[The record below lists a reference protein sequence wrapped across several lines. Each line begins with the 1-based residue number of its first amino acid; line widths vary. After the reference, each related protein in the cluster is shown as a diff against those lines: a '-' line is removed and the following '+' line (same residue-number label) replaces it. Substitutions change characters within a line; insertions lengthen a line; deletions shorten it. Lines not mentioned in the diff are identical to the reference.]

1 MKLPHLTTEE
11 QQQFENG
18 VAQVNG
24 QSMNWTALGI
34 VAAFLKL
41 YPKTTFAELKEA
53 FPDSIN
59 PSGPRAPKTIFKPYS
74 ERNFGVV
81 HSEAEIISEFEKAGL
96 PLSGV
101 FFQKEDEK
109 FVTADGVKVIV
120 NRLWETNDTE
130 TGNSDLQQL
139 VNHVVKYG
147 IVVNKFEA
155 RNPFNRGSYSIDI
168 LNPALFNKISNGLPE
183 IKPNVQEKIVEKKVI
198 PVWVWILLALLG
210 LAILLWFLGFFKQ
223 EPQVIEKE
231 KIVVQTDTI
240 VKEVTKTDTVFI
252 EQIQALESQ
261 FNSVQFKAGS
271 ADIPEAAKYALYD
284 LAKIFDKNPAL
295 NIKVEGHTSKEGDAN
310 FNKKLSENRAKS
322 VVDFLVSKGVSI
334 ERLSFEGFGSS
345 KPIDTENLD
354 KNRRTEFTIIEK

>member
-1 MKLPHLTTEE
+1 MKLPHLTAEE

-24 QSMNWTALGI
+24 QSMNRTALGI
-34 VAAFLKL
+34 VAAFFKL
-41 YPKTTFAELKEA
+41 YPKTTYAELKEA

-59 PSGPRAPKTIFKPYS
+59 PSGPKAPKTIFKPYS
-74 ERNFGVV
+74 ERDFGVL
-81 HSEAEIISEFEKAGL
+81 HSEAEIKSEFEKAGL
-96 PLSGV
+96 PYSGV
-101 FFQKEDEK
+101 FFLEADEK
-109 FVTADGVKVIV
+109 FVTADGVSVIV
-120 NRLWETNDTE
+120 NRLWETKDTE

-139 VNHVVKYG
+139 VNQAVKYG

-155 RNPFNRGSYSIDI
+155 RNPFSRGTYSIDI
-168 LNPALFNKISNGLPE
+168 INSALFNKISNGIGE
-183 IKPNVQEKIVEKKVI
+183 VKPNVQEKIVEKKVI

-240 VKEVTKTDTVFI
+240 VKEVTKTDTVFV
-252 EQIQALESQ
+252 EQIQALESK
-261 FNSVQFKAGS
+261 FNSVQFKVGS
-271 ADIPEAAKYALYD
+271 AGIPEDAKYALYD
-284 LAKIFDKNPAL
+284 LAKIFDKNPTL
-295 NIKVEGHTSKEGDAN
+295 NIKVEGHTSKEGDDN
-310 FNKKLSENRAKS
+310 FNKKLSEKRAKS
-322 VVDFLVSKGVSI
+322 VVDFLISKGVSS

-345 KPIDTENLD
+345 KPIDSENLD